1 MNYSDKTIKEIAD
14 LIDCGHLCFLN
25 KKNENIEYHPK
36 EIDLFFDEENPWQD
50 VIDKI
55 ENNKNEYIRIEQ
67 MDSNQSFRVME
78 YFIEKIESEQL
89 RKKLVIALNRP
100 KPFRN
105 FKYLI
110 DNSDYRQN
118 WFDYKFDQNILWVKE
133 QISEEEN
140 E

>member
-25 KKNENIEYHPK
+25 KKNGNIEYHPK
-36 EIDLFFDEENPWQD
+36 EMDLFYDEENPWQD

-55 ENNKNEYIRIEQ
+55 ENNRNEYIRIEP

-78 YFIEKIESEQL
+78 YFIEKIDSEQL
-89 RKKLVIALNRP
+89 REKLVITLNRP

-105 FKYLI
+105 FKYLM
-110 DNSDYRQN
+110 DNSKYRQN
-118 WFDYKFDQNILWVKE
+118 WFDFKFDQNILWVKE
-133 QISEEEN
+133 QISDEEN